1 MSTNMSPH
9 NHGGRN
15 HLIGMLIIC
24 GVALVALVATGRS
37 LGEAVPV
44 AALLACPL
52 MMIGMMFMM
61 MRAGNSGASDHAQ
74 DNTHDGHR
82 PARDEDDPATR
93 GTNAP
98 ANPSTLP

>member
-1 MSTNMSPH
+1 MSTNSSPH

-15 HLIGMLIIC
+15 HLVGMLVIG
-24 GVALVALVATGRS
+24 GVVLVALVATGRS

-61 MRAGNSGASDHAQ
+61 MRGNTTHEHHDTQG
-74 DNTHDGHR
+74 TPHDGHR
-82 PARDEDDPATR
+82 SARDDDPATR
-93 GTNAP
+93 GASAP
-98 ANPSTLP
+98 ANPSTRP

>member
-9 NHGGRN
+9 NHGGKN
-15 HLIGMLIIC
+15 HLIGMLAIG
-24 GVALVALVATGRS
+24 GVVLVALVATGRS

-61 MRAGNSGASDHAQ
+61 MRGGNSRASDHAH

-82 PARDEDDPATR
+82 SARDDDDPATR

-98 ANPSTLP
+98 PSASTRP